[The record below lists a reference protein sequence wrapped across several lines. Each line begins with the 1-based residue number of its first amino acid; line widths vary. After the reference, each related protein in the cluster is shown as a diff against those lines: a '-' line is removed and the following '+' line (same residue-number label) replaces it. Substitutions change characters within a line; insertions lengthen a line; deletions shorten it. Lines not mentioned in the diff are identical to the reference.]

1 MAQLIPLH
9 LQGPGSAGLNPR
21 DEAGVLGPEWCTDTD
36 NLTLSR
42 KGRLQL
48 RPGTR
53 TLDNGTA
60 PGTYGA
66 TLYSVLKQNDYAY
79 YYYHDG
85 GFAVKVLDRGGG
97 MGGTGNWLSLL
108 SLTGPSTT
116 CYCDNPKFAALNDS
130 VYCVGKSSVGG
141 YDDTFHRQTT
151 PSSNFTY
158 VTSAPLGCFEV
169 LAAYGRLWAMNSYRL
184 YWSALLDGTTWTT
197 ASDYIDL
204 TEVFPGGA
212 DTPVG
217 LAEYNGFLI
226 VFGTRSIIIY
236 QNPDQVAAGNMTKV
250 ETIKGVGLLN
260 RDLIQDIGSDLIF
273 MSNGGLV
280 SLNRVIQEKSM
291 PLNMIGNHVFDAMLA
306 DFNSSDYAQ
315 QACASAYDGRTGTLY
330 MKLSSSTG
338 GYNTFLWCIDV
349 KRRTPDGTVPVTQIK
364 YGNSSTDPVYFHWNA
379 TIANY
384 VSADPTEGGIMVS
397 YQARSPTYYKKI
409 GVLDP
414 SLTTDDCTYAGASGS
429 PIPRASYST
438 GWLDFREVEAGD
450 VTKILKEIR
459 LLVEGGNSVDWTLTV
474 YGDYDDS
481 TVLYTE
487 TLTADA
493 TASSPSLIF
502 SAAGECDVV
511 KLKLSA
517 TSISTSTSIVRV
529 SAYAKSG
536 KLSQ

>member
-21 DEAGVLGPEWCTDTD
+21 DDAGVLGPQWCSDT
-36 NLTLSR
+36 NNMTLSR
-42 KGRLQL
+42 KSRLQV

-60 PGTYGA
+60 PGLYGA
-66 TLYSVLKQNDYAY
+66 TLYSVLKQNDDAY
-79 YYYHDG
+79 YYFHDG
-85 GFAVKVLDRGGG
+85 SRTIYVLDRGGG
-97 MGGTGNWLSLL
+97 MVGTNNWIALVALS
-108 SLTGPSTT
+108 GPSTT
-116 CYCDNPKFAALNDS
+116 AHCDNPKFASLNDS
-130 VYCVGKSSVGG
+130 VYCVGKTAVGG
-141 YDDTFHRQTT
+141 NDDTFQRQTS
-151 PSSNFTY
+151 PSANFAH
-158 VTSAPLGCFEV
+158 VTGAPVGCFEV
-169 LAAYGRLWAMNSYRL
+169 LAAYGRLWAMNSFRL
-184 YWSALLDGTTWTT
+184 YWSALLDGSTWTP

-291 PLNMIGNHVFDAMLA
+291 PINLVGNHVLDAMLA
-306 DFNSSDYAQ
+306 DFNSADYAQ
-315 QACASAYDGRTGTLY
+315 AACASAYDGRAGTLY
-330 MKLSSSTG
+330 MKLSSAVG
-338 GYNTFLWCIDV
+338 GYDTYLWCLDV
-349 KRRTPDGTVPVTQIK
+349 KHRTPEGTLPVTQIK
-364 YGNSSTDPVYFHWNA
+364 YGDAVNDPVYFHYNS

-397 YQARSPTYYKKI
+397 YKAASPTYYKKI
-409 GVLDP
+409 GVLD
-414 SLTTDDCTYAGASGS
+414 SALTKDDCTYAGTGGS
-429 PIPRASYST
+429 AIPRASYST
-438 GWLDFREVEAGD
+438 GWLDFSEAEAGD

-459 LLVEGGNSVDWTLTV
+459 LLVEGGNSIDWTLTV

-493 TASSPSLIF
+493 TASSPSMIF
-502 SAAGECDVV
+502 GAAGECDVV
-511 KLKLSA
+511 KFKFEA
-517 TSISTSTSIVRV
+517 TSISSSVSITRV
-529 SAYAKSG
+529 SAYAKRG